1 MFLITQAL
9 TTGVNSTIRATGN
22 QQLKGGSSMATLTYS
37 ACPMVP
43 TRLATS
49 YSRGSTTGAPG
60 ADAPGPARRARAKRG
75 DGDRLREEILDAVDA
90 ILTRTRKEDSVS
102 IRAVA
107 EQVGCTPPAIYLH
120 FFDKN
125 ELLFEVCSRR
135 FLQLN
140 ASIDDATAGLTDPVE
155 ILAAATRAYVAFGLA
170 QPEYYRILFMGKPIL
185 TPEQL
190 DELRSNG
197 ITGLSRL
204 VERCQNC
211 IDAGAVQMRNAKLMA
226 FGIWALSHGV
236 VSLMIS
242 KPNIEWPKVE
252 VLLGHLLDTHLAGLQ
267 VNSA

>member
-1 MFLITQAL
+1 MTDPL
-9 TTGVNSTIRATGN
+9 TENVDSSLESIGN
-22 QQLKGGSSMATLTYS
+22 QQLKGGSSMATLTY
-37 ACPMVP
+37 P
-43 TRLATS
+43 TAPTSRLANGYPPVSAQSSGT
-49 YSRGSTTGAPG
+49 
-60 ADAPGPARRARAKRG
+60 ADSSPRRARAKRG
-75 DGDRLREEILDAVDA
+75 DGERLRDEILDAVDA
-90 ILTRTRKEDSVS
+90 ILTRTSKEDAVS

-140 ASIDDATAGLTDPVE
+140 QAVDRAVEGISDPVE
-155 ILAAATRAYVAFGLA
+155 ALVAGTRAYVAFGLA

-185 TPEQL
+185 SPEQL
-190 DELRSNG
+190 DELRQNG
-197 ITGLSRL
+197 VTGLSRL
-204 VERCQNC
+204 VDRCQAC
-211 IDAGAVQMRNAKLMA
+211 IDANAVSMRNAKLMA

-252 VLLGHLLDTHLAGLQ
+252 VLLSHLLDTHMAGLR
-267 VNSA
+267 VHAEHRP

>member
-1 MFLITQAL
+1 
-9 TTGVNSTIRATGN
+9 
-22 QQLKGGSSMATLTYS
+22 MATLTY
-37 ACPMVP
+37 P
-43 TRLATS
+43 TVSSSRLATDFPMTQ
-49 YSRGSTTGAPG
+49 RDTN
-60 ADAPGPARRARAKRG
+60 ADPSSANGPARRTRAKRG
-75 DGDRLREEILDAVDA
+75 DGERLRDEILDAVDA
-90 ILTRTRKEDSVS
+90 ILTRTSKEDAVS

-140 ASIDDATAGLTDPVE
+140 QAIDAAVKDIVDPVE
-155 ILAAATRAYVAFGLA
+155 ALVAATRAYVAFGLA

-190 DELRSNG
+190 DELRATG

-204 VERCQNC
+204 VDRCQKC
-211 IDAGAVQMRNAKLMA
+211 IDSGAVSMRNAKLMA

-242 KPNIEWPKVE
+242 KPNIEWPKVD
-252 VLLGHLLDTHLAGLQ
+252 VLLSHLLDTHMAGLR
-267 VNSA
+267 VPA

>member
-9 TTGVNSTIRATGN
+9 TTDVNSNTRVTGN
-22 QQLKGGSSMATLTYS
+22 QQLEGGSSMATLTYS
-37 ACPMVP
+37 AYSTVP
-43 TRLATS
+43 TRLATN
-49 YSRGSTTGAPG
+49 YSNGSNTGAG
-60 ADAPGPARRARAKRG
+60 ADTPSPARRARAKRG
-75 DGDRLREEILDAVDA
+75 DGDRLRDEILDAVDA
-90 ILTRTRKEDSVS
+90 ILTRTRREDSVS

-140 ASIDDATAGLTDPVE
+140 AAIDDATIGLTDPVE

-211 IDAGAVQMRNAKLMA
+211 IDAGAVHMRNAKLMA

-252 VLLGHLLDTHLAGLQ
+252 VLLGHLLDTHLAGLR
-267 VNSA
+267 VNPA

>member
-1 MFLITQAL
+1 
-9 TTGVNSTIRATGN
+9 
-22 QQLKGGSSMATLTYS
+22 MATLTYP
-37 ACPMVP
+37 AYPTVP

-49 YSRGSTTGAPG
+49 FPANSNASSAPTES
-60 ADAPGPARRARAKRG
+60 PSPARRARAKRG
-75 DGDRLREEILDAVDA
+75 DGDRLRDEILDAVDA
-90 ILTRTRKEDSVS
+90 ILTRTGKADAVS

-125 ELLFEVCSRR
+125 ELLFEVCTRR

-140 ASIDDATAGLTDPVE
+140 AKIDEATKDFTDPIEV
-155 ILAAATRAYVAFGLA
+155 LAAGTRAYVAFGLA

-190 DELRSNG
+190 DELRSSG
-197 ITGLSRL
+197 ITGLTQL

-226 FGIWALSHGV
+226 FGIWAIAHGV

-242 KPNIEWPKVE
+242 KPNIEWPKVD
-252 VLLGHLLDTHLAGLQ
+252 VLLGHLLDTHLAGLR
-267 VNSA
+267 VTPSA

>member
-1 MFLITQAL
+1 MTAPL
-9 TTGVNSTIRATGN
+9 TDGVESTLGSIGN
-22 QQLKGGSSMATLTYS
+22 QQLKGGSSMATLTF
-37 ACPMVP
+37 P
-43 TRLATS
+43 TASPHRLATDIPVALS
-49 YSRGSTTGAPG
+49 DRNTDPTHA
-60 ADAPGPARRARAKRG
+60 PARRARAKRG
-75 DGDRLREEILDAVDA
+75 DGDRLRDEILDAVDA
-90 ILTRTRKEDSVS
+90 ILTRTSKEDSVS

-140 ASIDDATAGLTDPVE
+140 EAIDTAIEGISDPVE
-155 ILAAATRAYVAFGLA
+155 ELKAATRAYVAFGLA

-190 DELRSNG
+190 DELRANG
-197 ITGLSRL
+197 VTGLSRL
-204 VERCQNC
+204 VDRCQKC
-211 IDAGAVQMRNAKLMA
+211 IDAGAVNMRNAKLMA
-226 FGIWALSHGV
+226 FGIWAISHGV

-252 VLLGHLLDTHLAGLQ
+252 VLLGHLLDTHIAGLRA
-267 VNSA
+267 SA